1 MNLPNKLTVL
11 RIFMIPIFIIIVSVP
26 MDWGTISFGDTTLAV
41 TQLVGA
47 IILQLLVLQ
56 TGWMAKLPVHK
67 AW

>member
-1 MNLPNKLTVL
+1 
-11 RIFMIPIFIIIVSVP
+11 